1 MEDLLGAAAAR
12 SRPIAMAGTRKL
24 EVEGALRGL
33 FLSGGIQRGITVGV
47 GSTGVPGSV
56 SLALAVTG
64 SVMAGG
70 SCSWSAA
77 VGFPSLGLAAA
88 AELGV
93 RLERFALVP
102 APGDG
107 WPVVVASL
115 LDGVD
120 FVMLRPPARVRPPDA
135 RRLAARVR
143 ERGSVMLIVETAEQQ
158 RWPESPDVRLYVESA
173 EWVGLGAG
181 HGNLRARKI
190 EVSVGGRRVAGGRSR
205 RVSLWLPGPGGGVEE
220 VEGTG
225 REGGVP
231 AELGGEPVVV
241 SAAG

>member
-1 MEDLLGAAAAR
+1 
-12 SRPIAMAGTRKL
+12 
-24 EVEGALRGL
+24 
-33 FLSGGIQRGITVGV
+33 
-47 GSTGVPGSV
+47 
-56 SLALAVTG
+56 LALAVTG
-64 SVMAGG
+64 GVMAGG

-77 VGFPSLGLAAA
+77 VGFPALGLAAA
-88 AELGV
+88 ADLGV

-120 FVMLRPPARVRPPDA
+120 FVVLRPPPRVRPPDA

-143 ERGSVMLIVETAEQQ
+143 ERGSVLLIVETAGQQ
-158 RWPESPDVRLYVESA
+158 RWPESPDARLDVESS

-181 HGNLRARKI
+181 YGNLRARKI
-190 EVSVGGRRVAGGRSR
+190 EVSLGGRRVAGGRSR
-205 RVSLWLPGPGGGVEE
+205 RVSLWLPGPGGGVEA
-220 VEGTG
+220 VEGTE

-231 AELGGEPVVV
+231 VELGGEPVVV